1 MRKVLFV
8 LMAGIFLIPMIA
20 GAQMHNH
27 GGHGNN
33 TPAKP
38 AESSDMKGMQHGHM
52 MMNRPLQT
60 VSVEG
65 LKLSL
70 DIMDMDM
77 HMNMQKMKGNPV
89 PEEFAKGADRAIMF
103 YVMDESSRLIIDD
116 ADVSYV
122 ITCFKGK
129 KETGKAKWYGD
140 HYGAPFKAKAKGEY
154 KLKFIVDTEGKK
166 RVGEFTYE
174 LK

>member
-1 MRKVLFV
+1 MKRIFTIVI
-8 LMAGIFLIPMIA
+8 AGILLLPWTA
-20 GAQMHNH
+20 WSQHSH
-27 GGHGNN
+27 GDHGD
-33 TPAKP
+33 TQAKP

-60 VSVEG
+60 VSVDG

-103 YVMDESSRLIIDD
+103 YVMDESNRLIIDD

-122 ITCFKGK
+122 ITSFKGK
-129 KETGKAKWYGD
+129 RETGTAKWYGD
-140 HYGAPFKAKAKGEY
+140 HYGAPFKAKARGEY
-154 KLKFIVDTEGKK
+154 KLKFTVDVNGKK
-166 RVGEFTYE
+166 HTDDFVYAI
-174 LK
+174 K